1 MVHGGVIVASL
12 FMPMSGLDRLKAFA
26 KSPHH
31 AWLAV
36 LTLGA
41 GVATA
46 EPVFA
51 IAGVAA
57 YALGWVFGPDTSLFK
72 KWMQK
77 KQHSQT
83 GALAEKEKLD
93 FAEQRMKLY
102 RSLSHP
108 LQVNYDTLS
117 GLAGE
122 IEQDLNENPT
132 AAQSL
137 TIDSQLHQLDALM
150 WTYLRL
156 LHTEETLKEHL
167 GRERRENLP
176 ERIRDMPV
184 EIAKLEQEIEKL
196 EQDGKHSLLATRQR
210 LLDSQRERL
219 AMLEK
224 RASKVEESQANLDL
238 AESEQ
243 RRVVGLVKLLA
254 SELKT
259 ASQDAGDFSRH
270 IDSSASQIGQT
281 NDWLAQLDELEL
293 DDDYEAFPQQ
303 PATRVGFTVPHGNRN
318 PPPIP
323 RKENRSESKKRRR
336 NKERD

>member
-1 MVHGGVIVASL
+1 
-12 FMPMSGLDRLKAFA
+12 MSGLQRLKAFA

-31 AWLAV
+31 AWLAL
-36 LTLGA
+36 LTVGV

-72 KWMQK
+72 KWLHK
-77 KQHSQT
+77 KQSAHS
-83 GALAEKEKLD
+83 GIMAEQEKHA
-93 FAEQRMKLY
+93 FAEQRMQLY
-102 RSLSHP
+102 RALSHP
-108 LQVNYDTLS
+108 LQVNYDTLA
-117 GLAGE
+117 GLASE
-122 IEQDLNENPT
+122 IEQDLRDNPT

-137 TIDSQLHQLDALM
+137 TIDSQLHQIDALM

-156 LHTEETLKEHL
+156 LHTEEALKDHL

-176 ERIRDMPV
+176 QRIRDMPA
-184 EIAKLEQEIEKL
+184 EIAELEQEISQL
-196 EQDGKHSLLATRQR
+196 EQDASKQSLLQTRQR
-210 LLDSQRERL
+210 LLESQRERL
-219 AMLEK
+219 AMLQK
-224 RASKVEESQANLDL
+224 RATKVEESQANLEL

-254 SELKT
+254 SELRT

-270 IDSSASQIGQT
+270 INSSASQIGQT

-293 DDDYEAFPQQ
+293 DDDFEAFPQH
-303 PATRVGFTVPHGNRN
+303 PEARVGFSFPSGNRN

-323 RKENRSESKKRRR
+323 SGKGANSGSSSRSKNTQKQ
-336 NKERD
+336 